1 VQFKVGDR
9 AVYPA
14 HGVGIIKGIEK
25 VDLGDGNL
33 QDVYICKILENGMT
47 LFVPTGNADAI
58 GMRAI
63 ISIEQAERVYD
74 ILRDRST
81 PPDNQTWNRR
91 YREYM
96 NKIKTGDPLEVAKV
110 LRDLALMKL
119 EKSLSFGEKKMY
131 DQARTLLVQE
141 LSVAKTTDE
150 PTIEQE
156 LEDLF
161 EEDRKIA
168 EAEAARAKANKKKK
182 K

>member
-1 VQFKVGDR
+1 MEFQVGEK

-14 HGVGIIKGIEK
+14 HGVGTISDIETVEFDGIQQTFY
-25 VDLGDGNL
+25 VL
-33 QDVYICKILENGMT
+33 KIAENGMT
-47 LFVPTGNADAI
+47 IRVPVGNVEAI
-58 GMRAI
+58 GMRNVIAV
-63 ISIEQAERVYD
+63 EHVDKVYD
-74 ILRDRST
+74 ILRDRDV
-81 PPDNQTWNRR
+81 PADNQTWNRR

-96 NKIKTGDPLEVAKV
+96 NKIKTGDPIEVAKV

-168 EAEAARAKANKKKK
+168 AAEAERAKANKKKK
-182 K
+182 